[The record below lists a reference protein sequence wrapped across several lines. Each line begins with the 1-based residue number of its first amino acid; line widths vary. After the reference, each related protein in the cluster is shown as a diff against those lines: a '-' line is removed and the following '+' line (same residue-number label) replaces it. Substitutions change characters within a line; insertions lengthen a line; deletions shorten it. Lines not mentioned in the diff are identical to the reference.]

1 MLQQRGKK
9 TKTNLHHKWTASK
22 YREAPALNRA
32 LISFTRG
39 SHDAL
44 SLKHTTKALHFLPL
58 MELYYWLHLTLRFF
72 VYNQKGK
79 KFDETFYMKKKI
91 VNSNSKWK
99 LIFTRGS
106 KTKHSS
112 VFFQA
117 WLQWSCLVTF
127 RVKANSFVSV
137 GTKSL
142 LTDLETQQLR
152 SLKYVVAGGVLKEG
166 ETCDLYNLIR
176 QPKSRSTQCQF
187 CSSNH
192 FCKNTIHLIETDSWN
207 A

>member
-1 MLQQRGKK
+1 M
-9 TKTNLHHKWTASK
+9 
-22 YREAPALNRA
+22 
-32 LISFTRG
+32 FTIR
-39 SHDAL
+39 
-44 SLKHTTKALHFLPL
+44 
-58 MELYYWLHLTLRFF
+58 
-72 VYNQKGK
+72 KGK
-79 KFDETFYMKKKI
+79 NLFDETLYMKKKKI
-91 VNSNSKWK
+91 VKINFY
-99 LIFTRGS
+99 LELEFTQGS

-166 ETCDLYNLIR
+166 ETCDLYYLIR

-192 FCKNTIHLIETDSWN
+192 FSKNTIHLIETDS
-207 A
+207 